1 MRGQKVPQNTLRRVE
16 LCGDGRAKWVEEDRM
31 EGNGMEYEKR
41 VTEDESVTLL
51 GCEQ

>member
-1 MRGQKVPQNTLRRVE
+1 MGGEVRP
-16 LCGDGRAKWVEEDRM
+16 